1 MDMEDKKE
9 RSFLSVVIW
18 IIPLLLLGVFVLM
31 ILFTPGFQNGAY
43 KVKSWFTGPM
53 VSDEAI
59 PGRVERLTIRSQKN
73 INLIESKLEM
83 LKPVKP
89 YIVVNTTANRF
100 SLRNIDGDTIRTGT
114 CSTGKNEI
122 MIYGNNKRKVFK
134 TPTGIFTIL
143 NKQENRPWIKPDWA
157 FIEDGLPIPSARS
170 ASRVE
175 MGSLGDYAM
184 GIGEGYMIHGTLY
197 QRFLGLPV
205 THGCV
210 RLGDKDLDV
219 VYHTLSK
226 GSKVFI
232 Y

>member
-1 MDMEDKKE
+1 MEIEEKNK
-9 RSFLSVVIW
+9 RPFLNVIIW
-18 IIPLLLLGVFVLM
+18 IIPVLLFCVFSLM
-31 ILFTPGFQNGAY
+31 ILFTPAFQNSAY
-43 KVKSWFTGPM
+43 KVKSLFTGFQA
-53 VSDEAI
+53 SEETANDGIEKLA
-59 PGRVERLTIRSQKN
+59 IRSQRN
-73 INLIESKLEM
+73 INIIESKLNN

-89 YIVVNTTANRF
+89 YIVVNTTENRF
-100 SLRNIDGDTIRTGT
+100 SLRNANGDTVRTGG
-114 CSTGKNEI
+114 CSTGKNEVLI
-122 MIYGNNKRKVFK
+122 AGKKRILFK
-134 TPTGIFTIL
+134 TPKGMFTVL

-170 ASRVE
+170 ASRIDYNT
-175 MGSLGDYAM
+175 LGDYALS
-184 GIGEGYMIHGTLY
+184 IGDGYMLHGTLY

-219 VYHTLSK
+219 IYHTLSK

>member
-1 MDMEDKKE
+1 MEIEEKKA
-9 RSFLSVVIW
+9 RPFLNVFIW
-18 IIPLLLLGVFVLM
+18 IIPLLLLGVFVLI
-31 ILFTPGFQNGAY
+31 ILYTPAFQDSAF
-43 KVKSWFTGPM
+43 KVKSWFTGFQ
-53 VSDEAI
+53 VSEDSTTSGIEKQ
-59 PGRVERLTIRSQKN
+59 VVRSQRN
-73 INLIESKLEM
+73 INLIESKLES

-100 SLRNIDGDTIRTGT
+100 SLRNTNGDTIRTGV

-122 MIYGNNKRKVFK
+122 LIAGNKRIVFK
-134 TPTGIFTIL
+134 TPKGIFAIQ
-143 NKQENRPWIKPDWA
+143 NKQEDRPWIKPDWA

-175 MGSLGDYAM
+175 VGSLGDYAM
-184 GIGEGYMIHGTLY
+184 AIGNGYMIHGTLY

>member
-1 MDMEDKKE
+1 MEIIEKKE
-9 RSFLSVVIW
+9 RTYLRIVRW
-18 IIPLLLLGVFVLM
+18 IIPLLLLGLVALM
-31 ILFTPGFQNGAY
+31 ILFTPTFQNYAF
-43 KVKSWFTGPM
+43 KVKSWFSGTL
-53 VSDEAI
+53 VTENSTQDAI
-59 PGRVERLTIRSQKN
+59 ERLETKSNKN
-73 INLIESKLEM
+73 IRILESKLEK

-100 SLRNIDGDTIRTGT
+100 SLRNVNGDTIRTGV
-114 CSTGKNEI
+114 CSTGKNELLI
-122 MIYGNNKRKVFK
+122 AGNKRIVFK
-134 TPTGIFTIL
+134 TPKGIFAVQ
-143 NKQENRPWIKPDWA
+143 NKQEDRPWIKPDWA

-175 MGSLGDYAM
+175 VGSLGDYALA
-184 GIGEGYMIHGTLY
+184 IGNGYMIHGTLY

>member
-1 MDMEDKKE
+1 MEMEEKKQ

-18 IIPLLLLGVFVLM
+18 MIPLLLLSVFVLM
-31 ILFTPGFQNGAY
+31 ILFTPSFQNGAY

-59 PGRVERLTIRSQKN
+59 PGRVERLTIKSQRN
-73 INLIESKLEM
+73 INLIESKLEK

-100 SLRNIDGDTIRTGT
+100 SLRSIDGDTIRTGA

-122 MIYGNNKRKVFK
+122 LIAGNKRIVFK
-134 TPTGIFTIL
+134 TPTGLFAVQ
-143 NKQENRPWIKPDWA
+143 NKQEDRPWIKPDWA

-184 GIGEGYMIHGTLY
+184 GIGNGYMIHGTLY

>member
-1 MDMEDKKE
+1 MEIEEKNS
-9 RSFLSVVIW
+9 RPFLNIIIW
-18 IIPLLLLGVFVLM
+18 IIPVLLICIFVLV
-31 ILFTPGFQNGAY
+31 ILYTPAFQDGAY
-43 KVKSWFTGPM
+43 KVKSWFAGSM
-53 VSDEAI
+53 VTETSTPDGI
-59 PGRVERLTIRSQKN
+59 KRLETKANKN
-73 INLIESKLEM
+73 IRILESKLEK

-100 SLRNIDGDTIRTGT
+100 SLRDTNGDTIRTGG
-114 CSTGKNEI
+114 CSTGKNEVLI
-122 MIYGNNKRKVFK
+122 AAKKRIVFK
-134 TPTGIFTIL
+134 TPKGIFTVL
-143 NKQENRPWIKPDWA
+143 NKQEDRPWIKPDWA

-175 MGSLGDYAM
+175 VGSLGDYALE
-184 GIGEGYMIHGTLY
+184 IGNGYMIHGTLY